1 MENFNNPFE
10 KLINIIQLENRQLVE
25 LLNLYHSIVPI
36 KMLEMLK
43 DENTL
48 CIDVRGEDEY
58 SAGHVK
64 DAISIPVDSILT
76 RIDELPKDKTLLF
89 ICGMG
94 VRSGLACEMAA
105 SMGLDTDKLYNIQ
118 DGTPA
123 WIENKLPTE
132 YGE

>member
-1 MENFNNPFE
+1 MPTREEGEPYFRVDSKEAF
-10 KLINIIQLENRQLVE
+10 
-25 LLNLYHSIVPI
+25 
-36 KMLEMLK
+36 EMLK
-43 DENTL
+43 DENTI

-58 SAGHVK
+58 STGHVK

-105 SMGLDTDKLYNIQ
+105 SMGLDTNKLYNIQ

-132 YGE
+132 YGELS

>member
-1 MENFNNPFE
+1 MPTREEGEPYFRVDSKEAF
-10 KLINIIQLENRQLVE
+10 
-25 LLNLYHSIVPI
+25 
-36 KMLEMLK
+36 EMLK
-43 DENTL
+43 DENTI

-58 SAGHVK
+58 STGHVK

-105 SMGLDTDKLYNIQ
+105 SMGLSLIH
-118 DGTPA
+118 
-123 WIENKLPTE
+123 ISEPTRP
-132 YGE
+132 Y